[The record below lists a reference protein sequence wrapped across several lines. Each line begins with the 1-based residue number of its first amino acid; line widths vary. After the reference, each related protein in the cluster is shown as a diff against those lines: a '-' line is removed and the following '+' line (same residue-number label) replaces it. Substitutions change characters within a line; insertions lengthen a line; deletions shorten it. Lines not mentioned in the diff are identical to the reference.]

1 MAEKKDQVVIKPRK
15 HARLYQMYLALM
27 EAQKLRI
34 RHGNRV
40 AAIED
45 DRCNYDLVVET
56 QIMSAWGPAG
66 IEALEAEF
74 EALMVEYAREV
85 GPVWDWLVSLRG
97 VSEASPLAAKLLA
110 LIDDI
115 STFSTVSKLWR
126 KSGHG
131 LYQYWVDSTGKV
143 MAPIQGFKVKKGERK
158 PYQVIASPKPGWELK
173 WMADRRLTGWC
184 SPYDVKLRSTV
195 WMLGTNFLRCG
206 MKLYAGIAREKKI
219 ELRREHPIPIPIPG
233 SKGARYSVGHIHNM
247 GMRAMRK
254 VFLAHLWYV
263 WRDSEGLPVS
273 APYIQEH
280 GGGGHTIVPP
290 PNWPL
295 PEAK

>member
-97 VSEASPLAAKLLA
+97 VSEASPMAAKLLA

-143 MAPIQGFKVKKGERK
+143 MAPHSRVQSQERRK
-158 PYQVIASPKPGWELK
+158 EAVSGDCFPQARLGVEVDGRSQVDWLVFS
-173 WMADRRLTGWC
+173 
-184 SPYDVKLRSTV
+184 
-195 WMLGTNFLRCG
+195 LRCEVE
-206 MKLYAGIAREKKI
+206 KYRLDAGHELSPLRDETVRRHSPREK
-219 ELRREHPIPIPIPG
+219 
-233 SKGARYSVGHIHNM
+233 
-247 GMRAMRK
+247 
-254 VFLAHLWYV
+254 
-263 WRDSEGLPVS
+263 D
-273 APYIQEH
+273 
-280 GGGGHTIVPP
+280 
-290 PNWPL
+290 
-295 PEAK
+295 